1 MNNFMLRKIF
11 VLTLIL
17 IGISSMSQAQ
27 ESKRPQPKIWFGVSG
42 AANLNFYSGTTQM
55 LNSTLTAPGAFHNG
69 FGVAPYASVFL
80 EYRPT
85 PVVGFMLNVGY
96 DGRGGTFKQVMAPCN
111 CPEYLRAMISYLS
124 IEPSLRISPFAS
136 GLYMYIGG
144 GYSRNIG
151 QSFIYKQELQTDKE
165 GDFSSMRKDKISGH
179 IGIGYDIPVS
189 SANSLTQVT
198 ISPFVSYSPYFG
210 QHPRSVESWS
220 LSTLRAGIA
229 IKFGKARPTAVV
241 VPPPAP
247 YIAPAPPVFVKEI
260 QFTIET
266 PVRVP
271 VRRVV
276 KETFPLRNYV
286 FFDEKSTEIPNRY
299 VLLKRDNAISF
310 KEGMFQE
317 PIPKD
322 LPGRSNRQLTVYYN
336 ILNIVGDR
344 MRTYPTA
351 DLVLIGASAGNGPEL
366 GKSYAESV
374 KMYLVDVFGINPSRI
389 TTEGRNE
396 PIIRGEQPGGTKYLV
411 LLREG
416 DRRVDLVSNSPF
428 LLAPLQ
434 ITSVQQDPV
443 DSRIIFKTEAGS
455 KEYLKTWSL
464 QIINEKGDVQRY
476 GPFTKSNETI
486 SGNLILGDRSEGDF
500 KVIMLGETKEGNTIR
515 RESTLRLVRN
525 EAPKEIGLRFSIL
538 FDFDKSKAV
547 AEYEKFL
554 NEVVAPLVP
563 DYGTVIIH
571 GHTDIIGEAD
581 YNMNLSQERALD
593 ARTILEKALVNAGK
607 KGVKFESYGFGSDES
622 SAPFDNKRPEERFY
636 NRTVIIDIVP
646 NN

>member
-1 MNNFMLRKIF
+1 MNNYMLRKIF
-11 VLTLIL
+11 FLTLIL
-17 IGISSMSQAQ
+17 IGLSSISQAQ

-42 AANLNFYSGTTQM
+42 AANLNFYSGTTQI
-55 LNSTLTAPGAFHNG
+55 LNSTVTAPGAFHNG
-69 FGVAPYASVFL
+69 FGVAPYASVLL

-85 PVVGFMLNVGY
+85 PVVGFMLNLGY
-96 DGRGGTFKQVMAPCN
+96 DARGGTFKQVMAPCN
-111 CPEYLRAMISYLS
+111 CPADLRAMISYLS

-136 GLYMYIGG
+136 GLYLYIGG

-165 GDFSSMRKDKISGH
+165 GDFSNMRKDKISGH
-179 IGIGYDIPVS
+179 VGIGYDIPVS
-189 SANSLTQVT
+189 SSTSLTQVT

-210 QHPRSVESWS
+210 QHPRTVESWS
-220 LSTLRAGIA
+220 ISTLRAGIA

-241 VPPPAP
+241 VPPPPP
-247 YIAPAPPVFVKEI
+247 YVAPPVYVKEI

-286 FFDEKSTEIPNRY
+286 FFEEKSTEIPNRY
-299 VLLKRDNAISF
+299 VLLKKDNAISF
-310 KEGMFQE
+310 KESMFQDAE
-317 PIPKD
+317 PKD
-322 LPGRSNRQLTVYYN
+322 LPGRSDRQLTVYYN
-336 ILNIVGDR
+336 ILNILGDR
-344 MRTYPTA
+344 MHTYPTT
-351 DLVLIGASAGNGPEL
+351 DVVLIGASAGNGPEL

-374 KMYLVDVFGINPSRI
+374 KLYLVDVFGISPSRI

-396 PIIRGEQPGGTKYLV
+396 PVIRGEQPGGTKYLA

-416 DRRVDLVSNSPF
+416 DRRVDIVSNSPY
-428 LLAPLQ
+428 LMAPLQ
-434 ITSVQQDPV
+434 ITSVQQDPI
-443 DSRIIFKTEAGS
+443 DSRVVFKTEAGS

-464 QIINEKGDVQRY
+464 QIINEKGDIQHY
-476 GPFTKSNETI
+476 GPFTRANETI
-486 SGNLILGDRSEGDF
+486 SGNLILGDRSEGNF

-538 FDFDKSKAV
+538 FDFDRSKAV

-554 NEVVAPLVP
+554 TEVVAPLVP

-571 GHTDIIGEAD
+571 GHTDIIGEPD
-581 YNMNLSQERALD
+581 YNMNLSQERAND

-607 KGVKFESYGFGSDES
+607 TGVKFEVFGFGSDES
-622 SAPFDNKRPEERFY
+622 SAPFENKRPEERFY